1 MSLKK
6 KSTLQS
12 KINYTYELKIMGNWK
27 IDSLIY
33 HQKKLKEKNI
43 VFEFSDLKTDERG
56 FIECLSISV
65 IFPDFVK
72 GSVSNC
78 DDPIPLNQHKYALGF
93 IRKDKLSKFGG
104 FEIGYFTLQK

>member
-12 KINYTYELKIMGNWK
+12 KINYAYELKIMGNWK

-72 GSVSNC
+72 GTASNC
-78 DDPIPLNQHKYALGF
+78 KNPISLRKYKYALGF
-93 IRKDKLSKFGG
+93 KRSHKLSKHGS
-104 FEIGYFTLQK
+104 FEMGYFYSDH